1 LFKSDAHMNFPA
13 FKHRRL
19 FSTEC
24 FNQLYIYIGKALSV
38 LRKKPRQHTLD
49 RVRWRGDFQHS
60 PVSAPKDLRVFADSV
75 EIGHYAAAIR
85 EKLLAFCG

>member
-1 LFKSDAHMNFPA
+1 MNFPA

-49 RVRWRGDFQHS
+49 RVRWRGDCQRS
-60 PVSAPKDLRVFADSV
+60 PVSAPKNLRVFSDSV

-85 EKLLAFCG
+85 KKLLALCG

>member
-1 LFKSDAHMNFPA
+1 MFKSDAHMNFPA
-13 FKHRRL
+13 FKHRCL

-24 FNQLYIYIGKALSV
+24 FNQLYIYILKALTV

-49 RVRWRGDFQHS
+49 RVRWCGDFQHS
-60 PVSAPKDLRVFADSV
+60 LVSAPKDLRVFADSV

>member
-1 LFKSDAHMNFPA
+1 MNFPA
-13 FKHRRL
+13 FKHRCL

-24 FNQLYIYIGKALSV
+24 FNQLYIYIGKALTV
-38 LRKKPRQHTLD
+38 LRKKSRHHALD
-49 RVRWRGDFQHS
+49 RVRWCGYFQHS